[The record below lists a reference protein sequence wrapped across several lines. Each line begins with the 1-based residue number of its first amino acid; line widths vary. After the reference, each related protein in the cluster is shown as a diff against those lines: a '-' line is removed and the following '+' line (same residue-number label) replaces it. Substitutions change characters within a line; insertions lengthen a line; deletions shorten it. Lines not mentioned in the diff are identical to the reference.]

1 VDAGCASSIEAI
13 ESGEAHAP
21 ELAHVATHESTLRAW
36 ILSSRGFKECGTI
49 SAFRRSQCWE
59 TRQRSESGARSFEKV
74 DCDRIARGWLAG
86 LRVAGEHRSSDTS
99 AANQGAMAVLAG
111 SKASA

>member
-1 VDAGCASSIEAI
+1 M
-13 ESGEAHAP
+13 
-21 ELAHVATHESTLRAW
+21 
-36 ILSSRGFKECGTI
+36 LSVGHNVGKRDSPVK
-49 SAFRRSQCWE
+49 
-59 TRQRSESGARSFEKV
+59 SGARSFEKV

-86 LRVAGEHRSSDTS
+86 LRVTGEHRSSDTS